1 MHDGPKTFRFELA
14 GALAGVDVAGL
25 DQAWRT
31 AASTFDGKVLAVDV
45 TFVTTADDKGR
56 DLLFRWWREG
66 AHFVASS
73 DPSRRLVEAITGLP
87 YAPSVVGP
95 TFEPRF
101 TTSAFRAA
109 VVAAMVAGIL
119 AFPAT
124 VSADDSGAVLERYSA
139 GLAERS
145 LDTGAGGGD
154 PAVVGGKTGVSV
166 LDGSGRFVRAE

>member
-1 MHDGPKTFRFELA
+1 MSALTFYMHDGPKTFRFELA

-25 DQAWRT
+25 DQ
-31 AASTFDGKVLAVDV
+31 
-45 TFVTTADDKGR
+45 
-56 DLLFRWWREG
+56 
-66 AHFVASS
+66 
-73 DPSRRLVEAITGLP
+73 
-87 YAPSVVGP
+87 
-95 TFEPRF
+95 
-101 TTSAFRAA
+101 AFRAA